1 MNMHQIRSTEDRFQ
15 IPTYS
20 KWPLALVS
28 GEGNYVKDAL
38 GHRYLDFY
46 GGHCVCIL
54 GHCHPR
60 VTAAIERQSRR
71 LLFYSNVV
79 YSDVRARASQL
90 LGELS
95 PLRNSF
101 FCNSGTE
108 AIETALK
115 IARKRTGRSVVIA
128 TEGGFHGRTLGSLA
142 LTWNPAYRE
151 PYRDVLA
158 STVFV
163 PFGDADAIRT
173 VLASHRDEVA
183 AVVLEP
189 IQSIAGI
196 VEAPNRYY
204 HTLRRL
210 SDEAGAMLIFDE
222 VQTGVGRT
230 GTFSIS
236 EQYGILPDMITLAKS
251 LGAGVPIGAVMMT
264 DALASGI
271 ELGEQ
276 GSTFGG
282 GMLAMAAA
290 EACLQTI
297 IDDGLMA
304 RAPVI
309 FEQIRDAALSVNGV
323 EDVRGRGCLI
333 GIRTAPKA
341 SRVVGE
347 LRRLHVLAGGSANAH
362 VLRLMPPLTTAGADI
377 ERFAAALERAVA
389 ASFVESR
396 VA

>member
-1 MNMHQIRSTEDRFQ
+1 MNMHQIRSAEDRFQ

-28 GEGNYVKDAL
+28 GEGNHVKDAL
-38 GHRYLDFY
+38 GHRFLDFY

-60 VTAAIERQSRR
+60 VTAAIERQSRQ

-79 YSDVRARASQL
+79 YSDVRARASRL

-95 PLRNSF
+95 PLSNSF

-128 TEGGFHGRTLGSLA
+128 TEGAFHGRTLGSLA
-142 LTWNPAYRE
+142 LTWNPGYRK

-158 STVFV
+158 TTVFV
-163 PFGDADAIRT
+163 PFGDTEAMRT
-173 VLASHRDEVA
+173 ALASHKDEVA

-196 VEAPNRYY
+196 VEAPDSYY
-204 HTLRRL
+204 RALRRL
-210 SDEAGAMLIFDE
+210 CDEAGVMLIFDE

-236 EQYGILPDMITLAKS
+236 EKYGMLPDMITLAKS
-251 LGAGVPIGAVMMT
+251 LGAGIPIGAVMMT

-297 IDDGLMA
+297 IDDNLMA

-309 FEQIRDAALSVNGV
+309 FEQIREAALSVNGV
-323 EDVRGRGCLI
+323 ERVRGRGCLI
-333 GIRTAPKA
+333 GIRTKPKA
-341 SRVVGE
+341 GRVVGE
-347 LRRLHVLAGGSANAH
+347 LRRFHVLAGGSANAH
-362 VLRLMPPLTTAGADI
+362 VLRLMPPLTTTPADI
-377 ERFAAALERAVA
+377 EQFAIALERALAATSLEHQVA
-389 ASFVESR
+389 
-396 VA
+396 